1 MKRFLLLFALFATF
15 YSLSPTLFA
24 QQQKISGV
32 VTDKNSREPQGF
44 ANVVVKGTTTGSST
58 DANGKFEL
66 MVDFGDSGEVVLQ
79 VSYIG
84 YEMQELTVSK
94 GVTYI
99 EFRLQPAIVF
109 TKEVVISASRVGESI
124 MEAPVQ
130 IEKITAKQVEN
141 AASGDFYQGLGNMQ
155 GIDVVT
161 SSLGFKAI
169 NARGFNTTSPVRS
182 VQFIDGMDN
191 QAPGLNFPVGNLV
204 GASDLDIENVEIING
219 AASALYGANALQ
231 GVINMT
237 TKDPYKYP
245 GLDVMVKGGNRDL
258 INGQF
263 RFAKT
268 FGKNNQVG
276 FKLTGDYMSADDWV
290 ADDTGANKYGDLETK
305 VDLSRIIAQ
314 KQYDSSLTQEE
325 RDDYLALNDYLGFA
339 GSYFRPGKIDIS
351 TPGYMEKD
359 IVSVSDPQARSVK
372 TGMGLYY
379 KFNDSLQASYLF
391 KYGEGSAIY
400 QGTNRYAIKNIRFQQ
415 HKLELKGRH
424 FLLKGYTTTENAGDS
439 YDIVFTGI
447 NLSKVGI
454 ANYVSNYLTTY
465 VEKLIYYDTLGGNTQ
480 GDPDKWMADT
490 AHYFARQYVK
500 DNPGWLK
507 PGTAEYDSVWST
519 IVTNPDFEKG
529 SKFTDRSSF
538 QHLEGQY
545 NFSLFNFADVITG
558 VAGRRYNPQSYGT
571 IFSDTLVNPADTL
584 ENGASNPDAEYVD
597 ISTYEIGGY
606 AQFTKRVIDDKLKL
620 MASIRADKN
629 KNYREQYSPRFSGV
643 YTVGDHNF
651 RFAAQQAFRSPTLQD
666 QYLLLDIGPITLA
679 GNLNGV
685 DNAYTLSS
693 VQEFKRIYED
703 SVGYNSLTGDS
714 IYEIRMSGLLETVI
728 LAPIKPENVKTVEL
742 GYRGVITK
750 GFYLDMTAYY
760 SIYTNFIGQ
769 TRVVKLTQPGAV
781 AGKESGEDALI
792 NNSEQTPTYKVYQFP
807 SNSSNDV
814 FTYGGTVGLNY
825 YFKTFIASGNYTYSD
840 IDSSGLVEDD
850 IIPGFNTPKHKFNIG
865 LDGNKVYKN
874 FGFSV
879 RYKWSDAFRW
889 QSPFGDGDIPSYST
903 VDAQVNYEFP
913 KIKSTFRIGASNIFD
928 MQVRQAYGSPYI
940 GRLVFTSWTF
950 RM

>member
-1 MKRFLLLFALFATF
+1 MKRFLLFSALFLTF
-15 YSLSPTLFA
+15 SLSSTLFA
-24 QQQKISGV
+24 QQKISGV

-44 ANVVVKGTTTGSST
+44 ANVVVKGTTYGTST

-66 MVDFGDSGEVVLQ
+66 MVDFGDSSEVVLQ

-84 YEMQELTVSK
+84 YEMQELAVSK

-161 SSLGFKAI
+161 SSFGFKAV

-231 GVINMT
+231 GIINMT

-245 GLDVMVKGGNRDL
+245 GLDVMVKGGNRDF

-268 FGKNNQVG
+268 FGKENRIG

-290 ADDTGANKYGDLETK
+290 ADDTGANKYGDLETE
-305 VDLSRIIAQ
+305 VDLTRIVVQ
-314 KQYDSSLTQEE
+314 KQFDESLTQEE
-325 RDDYLALNDYLGFA
+325 RDDFIALNAAMDFFPVAY
-339 GSYFRPGKIDIS
+339 PGKIQIT
-351 TPGYMEKD
+351 TPGYMEND

-372 TGMGLYY
+372 TGAGLYY

-415 HKLELKGRH
+415 HKLELKGSN
-424 FLLKGYTTTENAGDS
+424 FLVKGYTTTENAGDS

-454 ANYVSNYLTTY
+454 ANYVSNYLGEY
-465 VEKLIYYDTLGGNTQ
+465 FGKLQQLTDTFENE
-480 GDPDKWMADT
+480 PDKWMVDSSHAS
-490 AHYFARQYVK
+490 ARQYVK
-500 DNPGWLK
+500 DNPGWLE
-507 PGTAEYDSVWST
+507 PGTAGYDSVWNT
-519 IVTNPDFEKG
+519 IVANPDFEKG
-529 SKFTDRSSF
+529 SKFTDQSSF

-545 NFSLFNFADVITG
+545 NFSLFNFAEVIAG
-558 VAGRRYNPQSYGT
+558 GAGRRYNPQSFGT

-597 ISTYEIGGY
+597 ISTYEFGGY
-606 AQFTKRVIDDKLKL
+606 AQFTKRLLNDRLKL
-620 MASIRADKN
+620 IASFRADKN
-629 KNYREQYSPRFSGV
+629 KNYKEQYSPRFSGV
-643 YTVGDHNF
+643 YTMGDHNF
-651 RFAAQQAFRSPTLQD
+651 RFAAQQAFRAPTLQD

-685 DNAYTLSS
+685 DNAYSLSS

-714 IYEIRMSGLLETVI
+714 VYEIRMPDLLETVT
-728 LAPIKPENVKTVEL
+728 LAPIKPENVKTLEL
-742 GYRGVITK
+742 GYRGVIIK
-750 GFYLDMTAYY
+750 GLYLDMTAYY

-769 TRVVKLTQPGAV
+769 TRLVKLTQPGAK

-807 SNSSNDV
+807 TNSSNDV

-840 IDSSGLVEDD
+840 IDSSGLIEDD
-850 IIPGFNTPKHKFNIG
+850 IIPGFNTPKHKFNLG

-874 FGFSV
+874 LGFSI

-889 QSPFGDGDIPSYST
+889 QSSFGDGDVSSYST

-913 KIKSTFRIGASNIFD
+913 KIKSIFRVGASNIFD
-928 MQVRQAYGSPYI
+928 VQVRQAYGSPYI